1 MKPFVMAAILVA
13 AIVASVL
20 VLRGQIKDQPP
31 ELPLPGPVTPTAKT
45 GSVNS
50 AKTPVP
56 GPGVT
61 PPKDTAEPLN
71 ELETLILEL
80 GKDLADAE
88 KAELRILEIG
98 KPALPYL
105 EKGLQSDNLEIR
117 ARCKALLAKIGAR
130 VKIPEG
136 SYAEALPPDTLLY
149 AEALDWKKSYARFW
163 ESPLGKV
170 MALPE
175 QKRFW
180 WTKYIPSEKEEYTEL
195 FHEAVKL
202 TEMGDGRVA
211 ALLGPPSTFQ
221 EDDLA
226 APFVFLIEAR
236 GQDDA
241 LRQQMDRFWK
251 AMDDEPD
258 TQEVH
263 GAFTLNNHGITGGS
277 TVYNEGAC
285 YHSLTPHS
293 LKCLLDNFSTRP
305 EASIAGQTNAAR
317 KLLDD
322 PDIVFYAN
330 SAKLQEI
337 ASFNHE
343 FDLDYWPT
351 LASLGYADGSTVYGA
366 IKATPRG
373 FEEAYRAKFND
384 PAGLI
389 PVLTTL
395 EAAPPKAGG
404 DNAEDAVGGD
414 ASLWFSVRGEV
425 AAQAAALG
433 KVLRDLDKQ
442 TTETPRQGAPDPN
455 DPRYIRLYVKRI
467 DRLETLGGVKFEQL
481 LGALKGGVAFGLYF
495 QPVPGDE
502 EPDEMPLGLVFS
514 AMLKDPATVQRALEY
529 AVQSQ
534 PKIVAKESL
543 DGGAFYFQPE
553 DTLKAGWWLK
563 GERLVFV
570 SEFSYMKSVS
580 AALADPAKR
589 FTARADA
596 KAYLEKEAA
605 EPWRRLLCYGET
617 ANALEAVYR
626 LARVNWGDD
635 DELKFP
641 GFGAAKALL
650 GHASLCAGVEPE
662 SGLLDIRVVSP
673 LTFVGMIET
682 IRRVFDEVGG
692 WKIRYV
698 ARAQRTPLKP
708 IRLGNPIQAKRP
720 GAVPNPAQHK
730 PGVKAPIPPRQPGKT
745 AQPAKTEKAPAAKT
759 EPAAPVAPPE
769 PKTE

>member
-1 MKPFVMAAILVA
+1 MAALLVV

-20 VLRGQIKDQPP
+20 VLRGQMKTQ
-31 ELPLPGPVTPTAKT
+31 TPDL
-45 GSVNS
+45 
-50 AKTPVP
+50 TPP
-56 GPGVT
+56 GPGPDATFKTPQVNGVKTTGPGTKAT
-61 PPKDTAEPLN
+61 PPQDNAPPPN
-71 ELETLILEL
+71 ELEALILEL

-98 KPALPYL
+98 KPMLPYL
-105 EKGLQSDNLEIR
+105 EKGKESENLEIR

-136 SYAEALPPDTLLY
+136 SYAEALPPETLLF

-163 ESPLGKV
+163 ESPLGKI

-180 WTKYIPSEKEEYTEL
+180 WSKYIPSEKEEYQEL
-195 FHEAVKL
+195 FTEAVKL

-211 ALLGPPSTFQ
+211 ALLGPPSSFQ

-241 LRQQMDRFWK
+241 MRQQMDRFWK
-251 AMDDEPD
+251 GMDDEPD
-258 TQEVH
+258 TQEVY

-285 YHSLTPHS
+285 YHALTPHS
-293 LKCLLDNFSTRP
+293 LKCLLDSFGTRP
-305 EASIAGQTNAAR
+305 ESSIAGDTAAAR

-373 FEEAYRAKFND
+373 FEEAYRAKFTD

-389 PVLTTL
+389 PVLSTL
-395 EAAPPKAGG
+395 EAAPPVAASA
-404 DNAEDAVGGD
+404 NAEDAIAAD

-425 AAQAAALG
+425 SAQAAALG

-442 TTETPRQGAPDPN
+442 TTETPRQGGPEAS

-481 LGALKGGVAFGLYF
+481 LGSLKGGVAFALYF
-495 QPVPGDE
+495 HAVPADDT
-502 EPDEMPLGLVFS
+502 PDEMPLGLVFS
-514 AMLKDPATVQRALEY
+514 ATLKDPALAQRALEY

-534 PKIVAKESL
+534 PKIVSKEDL

-570 SEFSYMKSVS
+570 SEFAMMKSV
-580 AALADPAKR
+580 AEALADPAKR
-589 FTARADA
+589 MTERTDV
-596 KAYLEKEAA
+596 KEYLAKEAA
-605 EPWRRLLCYGET
+605 EPWRRLLCHAET
-617 ANALEAVYR
+617 ANTLETMYR
-626 LARVNWGDD
+626 LAKVNWGDD
-635 DELKFP
+635 DDLKFP
-641 GFGAAKALL
+641 TFGPIKALL
-650 GHASLCAGVEPE
+650 GSATLCAGIDPQ
-662 SGLLDIRVVSP
+662 SGLLDVRIVSP

-682 IRRVFDEVGG
+682 IRRIFDEVGS
-692 WKIRYV
+692 WKI
-698 ARAQRTPLKP
+698 
-708 IRLGNPIQAKRP
+708 
-720 GAVPNPAQHK
+720 
-730 PGVKAPIPPRQPGKT
+730 
-745 AQPAKTEKAPAAKT
+745 
-759 EPAAPVAPPE
+759 
-769 PKTE
+769 